1 MMDFRLSTS
10 ALAGFIIGSAL
21 FIIILHTNYQ
31 TEINRILNEPL
42 RVESVTRYV
51 ERIDDNTSEEVYIW
65 TVCNVKCYELK
76 RANNIAIGVEL
87 EVKR

>member
-1 MMDFRLSTS
+1 MDADKIFASIL
-10 ALAGFIIGSAL
+10 LMLIGFVFGDIVVWRVAEK
-21 FIIILHTNYQ
+21 
-31 TEINRILNEPL
+31 EINRILNEPL

-51 ERIDDNTSEEVYIW
+51 ERIDDNISEEVYIW

-76 RANNIAIGVEL
+76 RKQNIAIGVEL